1 VSRRIDEAMRLIS
14 SAAVWAP
21 LALVLVSVCPLTQ
34 GQLVG
39 DFDKDALKATVEE
52 QTEEEKDSRDIVLD
66 VGVLCNSEDITLTL
80 TVTTDFFNGMIYPK
94 GLSKNSTC
102 MTEYIQQEGLIKYTL
117 PLRSCNTMSTDVLD
131 GVEYF
136 NTVVVQPHR
145 KLVTNQGRG
154 YHVRCRYQTEEKL
167 LQNDFNVSALGTTPL
182 TATAAMPSSSMR
194 IFYGEPA
201 EGLVAENVKIGD
213 PLALVVS
220 IDDQDIYGM
229 HVTGCSVR
237 DGLGWSD
244 QSLINSEG
252 CPVDEEIMG
261 EFEYSASKTTAL
273 VRFQAHKFPYTSSVY
288 YQCNVKLCIKHAGG
302 CDQVPPVCENGINLV
317 RRKRQV
323 VELDERDNAY
333 ELVDRPETIK
343 VYSGLY
349 VNEAEDLDDDAVGED
364 LVDVRAYDP
373 NTFCIS
379 QRSFAIGIAI
389 AGLILMTAVVVAIMI
404 LVSKRRRKNLS
415 TTGSSIYSGP
425 YTNTAY
431 SHSSMSRRS

>member
-1 VSRRIDEAMRLIS
+1 MGNELEEASVAPIKSKNVVKDIKVS
-14 SAAVWAP
+14 
-21 LALVLVSVCPLTQ
+21 
-34 GQLVG
+34 
-39 DFDKDALKATVEE
+39 
-52 QTEEEKDSRDIVLD
+52 
-66 VGVLCNSEDITLTL
+66 CNSEDITVTFYTL
-80 TVTTDFFNGMIYPK
+80 EQVFNGLVYPK
-94 GLSKNSTC
+94 GLSKNSSC
-102 MTEYIQQEGLIKYTL
+102 MTEYINHGSNVVYVI
-117 PLRSCNTMSTDVLD
+117 PLRLCNTMSVDVED
-131 GVEYF
+131 GLEYF
-136 NTVVVQPHR
+136 NTVVLQPHR

-154 YHVRCRYQTEEKL
+154 YHIRCRYQTQEKL

-194 IFYGEPA
+194 IFYGEPS

-229 HVTGCSVR
+229 HVTSCSVR

-244 QSLINSEG
+244 QDLINTEG
-252 CPVDEEIMG
+252 CPVDNEIMG

-302 CDQVPPVCENGINLV
+302 CDQVPPICENGINLI

-323 VELDERDNAY
+323 VEIDERDNAY
-333 ELVDRPETIK
+333 DIDEKPHSIN

-349 VNEAEDLDDDAVGED
+349 VNEAQDLDED
-364 LVDVRAYDP
+364 EGLNDEFVDVRAYDP

-431 SHSSMSRRS
+431 SHSSISRRS

>member
-1 VSRRIDEAMRLIS
+1 MWKMIRIPLLTVILFLS
-14 SAAVWAP
+14 SVAQLSHA
-21 LALVLVSVCPLTQ
+21 
-34 GQLVG
+34 QLVG
-39 DFDKDALKATVEE
+39 DIDKDALKAQVEQQLDE
-52 QTEEEKDSRDIVLD
+52 QEEKDKNDIVLD

-80 TVTTDFFNGMIYPK
+80 TVTTDTFNGMIYPK

-102 MTEYIQQEGLIKYTL
+102 MTEYIQQEGIVRYTL
-117 PLRSCNTMSTDVLD
+117 PLRSCNTMSTDVSD

-154 YHVRCRYQTEEKL
+154 YHVRCRYQTQEKL

-194 IFYGEPA
+194 IFYGEPS

-229 HVTGCSVR
+229 HITSCSVR

-244 QSLINSEG
+244 QDLINTEG

-302 CDQVPPVCENGINLV
+302 CDQVPPICENGINLI
-317 RRKRQV
+317 RKKRQV
-323 VELDERDNAY
+323 VEIDESDNSY
-333 ELVDRPETIK
+333 NIEDTPEAIK

-349 VNEAEDLDDDAVGED
+349 VNEAQDLDEDAPFDDELDVN
-364 LVDVRAYDP
+364 VRAYDP

-431 SHSSMSRRS
+431 SHSSISRRS

>member
-1 VSRRIDEAMRLIS
+1 MKMVRR
-14 SAAVWAP
+14 SAVMAVA
-21 LALVLVSVCPLTQ
+21 VILVSVCPTWTM
-34 GQLVG
+34 GQLIG
-39 DFDKDALKATVEE
+39 DIDKDALKALVEE
-52 QTEEEKDSRDIVLD
+52 QTAEQEEKDKNDIVVD
-66 VGVLCNSEDITLTL
+66 VGVICNSEDITLTL
-80 TVTTDFFNGMIYPK
+80 TVTTDTFNGMIYPK

-102 MTEYIQQEGLIKYTL
+102 MTEYIQQEGLVRYKL

-131 GVEYF
+131 GIEYF

-154 YHVRCRYQTEEKL
+154 YHVRCRYQTQEKF

-194 IFYGEPA
+194 IFYGEPS

-229 HVTGCSVR
+229 HVTSCSVR

-244 QSLINSEG
+244 QELINVDG
-252 CPVDEEIMG
+252 CPVDDEIMG
-261 EFEYSASKTTAL
+261 EFEYSATKTTAL

-302 CDQVPPVCENGINLV
+302 CDQVPPICENGINLI

-323 VELDERDNAY
+323 VEIDERDNAY
-333 ELVDRPETIK
+333 DIDEKPHSIN

-349 VNEAEDLDDDAVGED
+349 VNEAEDLDED
-364 LVDVRAYDP
+364 ELNDELVDVRAYDP

-431 SHSSMSRRS
+431 SHSSISRRS